1 MRSQLLEIISECD
14 GLDHYTETHAN
25 ASLDRLAADLRKF
38 DNADRV
44 FAMNLSN
51 RISNRDREAARR
63 LVAMSRTPPK
73 QNPHDP
79 YEAAGYTDALCDPP
93 LVGGG
98 QGRDAMDVA
107 ETGNAIVGLF
117 WGVMFSGAI
126 VMAALFGKGCF

>member
-14 GLDHYTETHAN
+14 GLDCYTEQHTN
-25 ASLDRLAADLRKF
+25 ASLDRLAADLRKL

-63 LVAMSRTPPK
+63 LVSMSRTPPK

-79 YEAAGYTDALCDPP
+79 NESVLDIAKDAG
-93 LVGGG
+93 VQGG
-98 QGRDAMDVA
+98 QGRDAKDVA
-107 ETGNAIVGLF
+107 DVGNAVATAF
-117 WGVMFSGAI
+117 EWGFYV
-126 VMAALFGKGCF
+126 ALACVVAWACVKGCA

>member
-14 GLDHYTETHAN
+14 GLDHYTTEHTN
-25 ASLDRLAADLRKF
+25 ASLDRLAAELQRI

-44 FAMNLSN
+44 FAINLSN

-79 YEAAGYTDALCDPP
+79 YESTMDALTDC
-93 LVGGG
+93 VQGG
-98 QGRDAMDVA
+98 QGRDAKDLPGIGA
-107 ETGNAIVGLF
+107 GALFWVGL
-117 WGVMFSGAI
+117 MFFAWAF
-126 VMAALFGKGCF
+126 AAVLAWYGPTIFAH